1 MNNEATTTTIKLKM
15 LCITITDCTNWHDE
29 NKVTGFA
36 YCFLFGPVF
45 VSQRK
50 IKLQKREKFKT
61 LNFLDF
67 FLFIYYFFFFFAE
80 GHTHT
85 PFTPRN
91 QHKKYKYTNY
101 TNQNCIIFA
110 LLQTS

>member
-85 PFTPRN
+85 LPLHHVINIKSINT
-91 QHKKYKYTNY
+91 QITQIKT
-101 TNQNCIIFA
+101 A
-110 LLQTS
+110 